1 MAKPKAYYQLY
12 GWPHRVHVKVW
23 LDTHQSPLLPGYH
36 IDHINGDIHDNRPE
50 NLRYIPHGANIMN
63 SRTPSTNKSGL
74 KGLSWYGAR
83 GKWRGSIKAAGVIH
97 QYTSSDLLE
106 VAAWIHRTRK
116 ELHGEYARY

>member
-50 NLRYIPHGANIMN
+50 NLRYIPHRANICN
-63 SRTPSTNKSGL
+63 SKKPRSNTTGL
-74 KGLSWYGAR
+74 KGLSWSKHHKA
-83 GKWRGSIKAAGVIH
+83 WRGYVTSGGVRKNKTG
-97 QYTSSDLLE
+97 QDLLE

>member
-1 MAKPKAYYQLY
+1 MAKQKAYYQLH

-23 LDTHQSPLLPGYH
+23 LDTIQSPLLPGYH

-50 NLRYIPHGANIMN
+50 NLRYVPHGANIWNMK
-63 SRTPSTNKSGL
+63 TPTSNKTGL
-74 KGLSWYGAR
+74 KGLSRR
-83 GKWRGSIKAAGVIH
+83 GNKWRGTVTAYGRQRSKV
-97 QYTSSDLLE
+97 SDDLLE

>member
-50 NLRYIPHGANIMN
+50 NLRYIPHRANLWN
-63 SRTPSTNKSGL
+63 SKRPLSNKTGL
-74 KGLSWYGAR
+74 KGLSWDSTR
-83 GKWRGSIKAAGVIH
+83 NCWRGAVKHDKQHSFR
-97 QYTSSDLLE
+97 SRDLLE